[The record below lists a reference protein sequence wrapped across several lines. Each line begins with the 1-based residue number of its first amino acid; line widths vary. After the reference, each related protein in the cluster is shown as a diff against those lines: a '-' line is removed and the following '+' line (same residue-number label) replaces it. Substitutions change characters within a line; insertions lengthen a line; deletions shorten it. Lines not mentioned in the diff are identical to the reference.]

1 MLRTVRKQWLR
12 LTVVGA
18 GIALAVYWN
27 ASQPPGPPPVV
38 DTPTPE
44 EAALP
49 GLARNNAAG
58 PWRNENCAEARF
70 SHAAFEN
77 ARSLHSLNWAPF
89 RRSERGWETYSA
101 LIGSEIGTRCGPTT
115 PGFASALS
123 RWQTARGLTPTGEV
137 DAETFAFMKGVW
149 QDERPFVRRT
159 GGCPAP
165 PNEATLASSR
175 PDEGYG
181 GKHVQLVPGAFDAYR
196 RMVRDARREV
206 PAIRADPRYLQ
217 IFSAYRSPA
226 YDAARCAR
234 DGNCNGIVRAK
245 CSPHR
250 TGRAMDLYVGQ
261 APGYGPDSTADP
273 NRLVMSKS
281 PAYRWLVAN
290 AHRYGFVPYA
300 FEPWHWEWIGDPQS
314 SNQG

>member
-1 MLRTVRKQWLR
+1 MLRTVRKQWLTI
-12 LTVVGA
+12 TVVGA
-18 GIALAVYWN
+18 GVAGAVWLN
-27 ASQPPGPPPVV
+27 ASQPPADTVV
-38 DTPTPE
+38 APAQTPTEQALQSLTREP
-44 EAALP
+44 AALP
-49 GLARNNAAG
+49 QPG
-58 PWRNENCAEARF
+58 ENCAEARF

-77 ARSLHSLNWAPF
+77 AKSLHSLNWAPF
-89 RRSERGWETYSA
+89 RRAERGWETYAA
-101 LIGSEIGTRCGPTT
+101 LIASEIGTRCGPTT

-123 RWQTARGLTPTGEV
+123 RWQRARGLTPTGQL
-137 DAETFAFMKGVW
+137 DAETFGFMKGVW
-149 QDERPFVRRT
+149 QEERPFVRRT
-159 GGCPAP
+159 GGCPPP
-165 PNEATLASSR
+165 PNEATLVSGR
-175 PDEGYG
+175 DGEGYG
-181 GKHVQLVPGAFDAYR
+181 GKHVQLAPGAFAAYR
-196 RMVRDARREV
+196 RMVRDAKQV
-206 PAIRADPRYLQ
+206 PEIRADPRYLQ
-217 IFSAYRSPA
+217 IFSAYRSPS

-250 TGRAMDLYVGQ
+250 TGKAMDLYVGQ